1 MEKENNVDDVE
12 QETPTESPEEVKSEE
27 LPEKPKEETRE
38 KPMTTEEV
46 EKAVELMKTMNS
58 FDQIAIS
65 LLMQKKSIEEKIDNV
80 VNGKVKSL
88 EAIDTFEET
97 MKEKYVIK
105 YLKGINLEKGALIG
119 STQPGMKDMMKMAQA
134 NAQAKLQE
142 KKDMEAKEKEPKT
155 EIKTEKE

>member
-119 STQPGMKDMMKMAQA
+119 STQPGMKDMMKMAKA
-134 NAQAKLQE
+134 NAQAKKEANAE
-142 KKDMEAKEKEPKT
+142 KIKEESKT
-155 EIKTEKE
+155 ETKTK